1 MKSLTTR
8 NIQIEK
14 QVRRILS
21 KTADVRVQRRSGA
34 KPLLAKKARKSVKKG
49 RSK

>member
-14 QVRRILS
+14 QVRRIQAKAATA
-21 KTADVRVQRRSGA
+21 KTWRKLKSGPA
-34 KPLLAKKARKSVKKG
+34 KAKRTMKTGGEAK
-49 RSK
+49 

>member
-14 QVRRILS
+14 QVRRIQA
-21 KTADVRVQRRSGA
+21 KAATANTWRKLKPGPA
-34 KPLLAKKARKSVKKG
+34 KAKRMKKKG
-49 RSK
+49 SATR